1 MRATKFL
8 VATLGAAVAVLV
20 ATPAPVTAAPLL
32 AVTAAPA
39 GAEVRPIA
47 GSYIVQLRSGTDVS
61 GLVRA
66 LGVRPEHTYQ
76 AAMTGFAAALTGGQL
91 RALRANPAVV
101 TIEQDAWLDGALD
114 TTQLNPPAW
123 GIDRI
128 DQNNLPLSASYTY
141 NATGG
146 GVHAY
151 VIDTGIDVTHPDFQG
166 RATFDFNAVDRRNTD
181 CDGHGTHVAGTIG
194 SASYGVAKGV
204 RLHAVKMLNC
214 AGSGKTSATI
224 KAIDWVTGNA
234 TRPAVAN
241 TSWNWPFSTTL
252 ADAITRMINSGV
264 FLATSAGNTGDNS
277 CDRLPRAVTAAVAV
291 AASDINDNRASFSSV
306 GPCVDIYAPGVSILS
321 TQPNNTTAL
330 FSGTSMATPHVAGV
344 AALYKSANGDTSQ
357 AALETWLTT
366 NATPG
371 VVGGDLVGTP
381 NRLLYTS
388 GL

>member
-1 MRATKFL
+1 MVTA
-8 VATLGAAVAVLV
+8 
-20 ATPAPVTAAPLL
+20 PAPVHAAPLL

-47 GSYIVQLRSGTDVS
+47 GGYIVQLRSGTDVS
-61 GLVRA
+61 GLVHA

-76 AAMTGFAAALTGGQL
+76 AALTGFAAALTGGQL

-101 TIEQDAWLDGALD
+101 SIEQDAWLDGALD

-128 DQNNLPLSASYTY
+128 DQQNLPLSASYTY
-141 NATGG
+141 TATGA

-151 VIDTGIDVTHPDFQG
+151 IIDTGIDVTHPDFQG
-166 RATFDFNAVDRRNTD
+166 RATFDFNAIDRRNTD
-181 CDGHGTHVAGTIG
+181 CQGHGTHVAGTVG

-214 AGSGKTSATI
+214 AGSGKNSATL
-224 KAIDWVTGNA
+224 KAIDWVTANA
-234 TRPAVAN
+234 VEPAVAN
-241 TSWNWPFSTTL
+241 TSWNWTFSTTL
-252 ADAITRMINSGV
+252 ATAIANMINSGV

-291 AASDINDNRASFSSV
+291 AASDVNDNRASFSSV

-357 AALETWLTT
+357 AVLHDWLTG
-366 NATPG
+366 NATAG

-381 NRLLYTS
+381 NLLLFTS